1 MEAVELEAKI
11 LPLRTRTI
19 ELDDIVA
26 ELKGKVANLESR
38 GTQRE
43 ILLGQVEG
51 KLSEKTESFRRTEEE
66 LMNDTVVAYSEGF
79 KML

>member
-1 MEAVELEAKI
+1 
-11 LPLRTRTI
+11 
-19 ELDDIVA
+19 VA